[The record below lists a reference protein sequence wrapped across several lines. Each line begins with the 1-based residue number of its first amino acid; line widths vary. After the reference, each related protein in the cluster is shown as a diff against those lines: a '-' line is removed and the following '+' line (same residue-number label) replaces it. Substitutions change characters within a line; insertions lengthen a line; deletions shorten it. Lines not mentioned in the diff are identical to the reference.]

1 MASELILNFSAAD
14 QLTVSFD
21 GESSGTI
28 GFRSPLTD
36 EELQELR
43 WYVESYAAQYMTTID
58 DDRAA
63 RVAVGLK
70 RWGTELYRRSIGADV
85 DGGTI
90 GLFREFLAC
99 KDAGR
104 VLTVQAVMPE
114 ILALPWELLHVPG
127 GAYVFNEKPRI
138 SIRRNLAGMRGGRSP
153 LKVMPK
159 ETLRLLMVVSRPS
172 DAGFIDPRADGAA
185 VLEAVEEF
193 GKGRI
198 EVEFLRPG
206 TLKALEAR
214 LENEDLP
221 AVDILHFDGHGTFDA
236 TGDGTGFLLFE
247 KADGKKDLVA
257 AERLGELLNQQGL
270 GLVMLSACQSSM
282 VAGEEATGSVAARLT
297 QTGVPSVVA
306 MSYSV
311 LVATTRRL
319 FGSFYQNLVLGKGVG
334 ESLDNARRQLLMNP
348 GRGERVR
355 NGSDRI
361 ELMLQDWF
369 VPTLYQ
375 SGVDRGMVLNRLPNS
390 GDVGSPLA
398 PNSGDAGMENVFGEP
413 IGGFFGRRRELWE
426 IERAFVGGARRV
438 TISGFGGQ
446 GKTALAIEVGRWLRR
461 TGMFSAVCFV
471 DYAAFQGVDAVAV
484 AVSTIAAQLSLNLID
499 AGAVRSALCGSA
511 NQEVLVILDN
521 LEDVG
526 EEAAR
531 ELLEVAIGW
540 SQVGRVLITTRQGEL
555 GQVGY
560 ETRGSAVHRQ
570 LMLTGLGTV
579 GYPDDAIDL
588 CKALWAVP
596 SMLGET
602 VQPMPERSALVSV
615 LEQVAFHPLSIK
627 LVVEQLRLRRVAA
640 VGQALERLLAAVPE
654 GQSKD
659 RCLIASLNLSLE
671 RLGME
676 EREWVK
682 RLGVFVGGAM
692 ENNLLAITELT
703 AEQWG
708 ALRRQLEAAGLV
720 TAERLQNIGVPY
732 LRFHPTLA
740 PVLWSTLE
748 PSQQSTLKQQ
758 HQERYYVLSTYLYNS
773 DTPNPHETRD
783 IARRELPNLMAA
795 VRSALDSE
803 DENAIEFVNN
813 VNLFLMFF
821 GMNRD
826 RKQLTDRA
834 EAIAG
839 AVGSR
844 SWFLSRGNTGEQ
856 LWAAGQLQ
864 TALDIFEEMLVE
876 LGEAVSYERCL
887 TLGRIGR
894 CYESAGQSDRAAGF
908 HRQELGE
915 LGQLEQSDGVK
926 RQMGTVQADLGDV
939 LVQRGDYGSARSAY
953 DASLAIAQEL
963 GDDRQ
968 QASVNGNLGTLA
980 LSEGNLSEAQERY
993 QAAIVQFQRLGE
1005 PAVEAVFLHQL
1016 GRAYEEAKAWDAAQ
1030 EAYRKSAEIR
1040 EQQGDLAGAAGT
1052 WNQLAIVLQFTEKFQ
1067 EAEAYYRKA
1076 IEADRKVGNAI
1087 GVSAMLSNLANFL
1100 LTQGDDRLSEARQLA
1115 EEALGM
1121 KRTIDPTAAQIWLIY
1136 NALAEIAIKQGDR
1149 STARDYLRQS
1159 RQSYAA
1165 FAGSQ
1170 YELQKWEDFIQCVMI
1185 ALQDSSQLPQLEE
1198 QLQSR
1203 SANGW
1208 GDLVAAIRRI
1218 LAGERSEDEVCLDL
1232 DCRSALIVGE
1242 VLKRI
1247 EKLELRG

>member
-390 GDVGSPLA
+390 GDVGSPPA
-398 PNSGDAGMENVFGEP
+398 PNSGGAGMERVFGEP
-413 IGGFFGRRRELWE
+413 IGGFFGRKKELWA

-511 NQEVLVILDN
+511 NQGVLVILDN

-555 GQVGY
+555 GRVGY
-560 ETRGSAVHRQ
+560 ERQ
-570 LMLTGLGTV
+570 RSYEHQQLELNGLGEE
-579 GYPDDAIDL
+579 DAIDL

-671 RLGME
+671 RLGTE

-682 RLGVFVGGAM
+682 RLGVFVGGAL
-692 ENNLLAITELT
+692 ECELLAITKFT
-703 AEQWG
+703 PEQWVR
-708 ALRRQLEAAGLV
+708 LRHQLEGTGLI
-720 TAERLQNIGVPY
+720 TSGILPNTRVPY
-732 LRFHPTLA
+732 LKFHPTLA
-740 PVLWSTLE
+740 PVLWITMDVSY
-748 PSQQSTLKQQ
+748 QQEIQQ
-758 HQERYYVLSTYLYNS
+758 LYREHYYFLSMYLYQV
-773 DTPNPHETRD
+773 DPKMPHEVRAM
-783 IARRELPNLMAA
+783 ARCELPNFLNA
-795 VRSALDSE
+795 VRLFLDSA
-803 DENAIEFVNN
+803 DKNAVNFVNN
-813 VNLFLMFF
+813 ISLFLDYF
-821 GMNRD
+821 GMPRD
-826 RKQLTDRA
+826 RKYLADRA
-834 EAIAG
+834 GAIAEL
-839 AVGSR
+839 VGSR
-844 SWFLSRGNTGEQ
+844 SWYLSQSEMGEQ
-856 LWAAGQLQ
+856 LMSTGKVQQ
-864 TALDIFEEMLVE
+864 ALEVFNEVLNGLSSEI
-876 LGEAVSYERCL
+876 SYERCL
-887 TLGRIGR
+887 TLGRMGR
-894 CYESAGQSDRAAGF
+894 CRRFLGQSSCAVDLY
-908 HRQELGE
+908 RQTLEDLK
-915 LGQLEQSDGVK
+915 QLKISDNVT
-926 RQMGTVQADLGDV
+926 RHICAVLADLGDV
-939 LVQRGDYGSARSAY
+939 LIDIGAYGDARLAY
-953 DASLAIAQEL
+953 KDSLPIAQAVGEKR
-963 GDDRQ
+963 GE
-968 QASVNGNLGTLA
+968 AIGNFHLGTLA
-980 LSEGNLSEAQERY
+980 LAENKLQESLEYY
-993 QAAIVQFQRLGE
+993 QKALIQFQNLEE
-1005 PAVEAVFLHQL
+1005 PNSVASVWHQL
-1016 GRAYEEAKAWDAAQ
+1016 GRVYETGQVWSSAQ
-1030 EAYRKSAEIR
+1030 DSYRKSAEI
-1040 EQQGDLAGAAGT
+1040 EEAQGNLSGAAKC
-1052 WNQLAIVLQFTEKFQ
+1052 WSQLADVLKKTGKFQ
-1067 EAEAYYRKA
+1067 DSEAYYRKA
-1076 IEADRKVGNAI
+1076 IDAGRQIEDVLGTSNR
-1087 GVSAMLSNLANFL
+1087 LSNLAGL
-1100 LTQGDDRLSEARQLA
+1100 LQTQSADRLSEARQLA
-1115 EEALGM
+1115 EEALEM
-1121 KRTIDPTAAQIWLIY
+1121 KRTIDPAAAEIWKTYQI
-1136 NALAEIAIKQGDR
+1136 LAEIAIKQGDR
-1149 STARDYLRQS
+1149 PTARDYRRQS

-1165 FAGSQ
+1165 FVGSRH
-1170 YELQKWEDFIQCVMI
+1170 ELQKHEDFIQCVMI

-1198 QLQSR
+1198 RLQSR
-1203 SANGW
+1203 SAIGW

-1218 LAGERSEDEVCLDL
+1218 LAGERNEDELCWELDRI
-1232 DCRSALIVGE
+1232 DSLIVGE
-1242 VLKRI
+1242 VLK
-1247 EKLELRG
+1247 KLRS